1 MIFYLVIDTTISAAN
16 LKKIRD
22 AATEE
27 FGRTLPGNTLSV
39 AMNPLYNEAYLKIVT
54 DEVSPYIKQKV
65 KAAMDLGWVKSIHID
80 NQAFIKKL
88 QEYWAT
94 LPDVTNELSR

>member
-22 AATEE
+22 AATDE
-27 FGRTLPGNTLSV
+27 FGKTRPGNTLSV
-39 AMNPLYNEAYLKIVT
+39 AMNPLYNEAYLKIET

-65 KAAMDLGWVKSIHID
+65 QAAMDLGWVKSVHRD
-80 NQAFIKKL
+80 NKTFVNKL
-88 QEYWAT
+88 REYWAT

>member
-16 LKKIRD
+16 LQKIRD
-22 AATEE
+22 AAVEE
-27 FGRTLPGNTLSV
+27 FGKRLPGNNLSV
-39 AMNPLYNEAYLKIVT
+39 AMNPLYNEAYLKIET

-65 KAAMDLGWVKSIHID
+65 KQVMGLGWVKSVHRD
-80 NQAFIKKL
+80 NKTFIGKL

-94 LPDVTNELSR
+94 LPENNL

>member
-22 AATEE
+22 AAVAE
-27 FGRTLPGNTLSV
+27 FGKTRPGNNLSV

-65 KAAMDLGWVKSIHID
+65 KAAMDLGWIKSVHRD
-80 NQAFIKKL
+80 NSSFVNKL
-88 QEYWAT
+88 REYWAS
-94 LPDVTNELSR
+94 LPENNL